1 MNKKLIV
8 KDIFF
13 DLDHTLWDF
22 DKNSMLAFK
31 RVFKKFKITI
41 EFHAFLKIYEPIN
54 VEYWKKYR
62 EDKVSKENLR
72 RGRLIDSF
80 NFFDLIYTTE
90 KIDEI
95 ADAYIKEL
103 PFDNHLFEGAL
114 EILDYLILKYRLHII
129 TNGFEEVQ
137 HKKLKNSGIDH
148 YFSTVTTS
156 EEVGLKK
163 PNPKVFLTAL
173 NKANSLPTQS
183 VMIGDSLEA
192 DILGANNI
200 GMQTIFYNYRNESIS
215 KKIKSINSLL
225 EIKNYLQ

>member
-1 MNKKLIV
+1 MNKKIMV
-8 KDIFF
+8 KDVFF

-31 RVFKKFKITI
+31 RVFKKFKINI
-41 EFHAFLKIYEPIN
+41 EFDAFLKIYEPIN
-54 VEYWKKYR
+54 LEYWKKYR

-90 KIDEI
+90 KIDKI
-95 ADAYIKEL
+95 ADAYIQEL
-103 PFDNHLFEGAL
+103 PNDNHLFEGAL
-114 EILDYLILKYRLHII
+114 EILDYLTLKYKLHII

-137 HKKLKNSGIDH
+137 YKKLKNSGIVH
-148 YFSTVTTS
+148 FFSTVTTS
-156 EEVGLKK
+156 EEVGVKK
-163 PNPKVFLTAL
+163 PNSKVFLTAL
-173 NKANSLPTQS
+173 KKANSIPEES

-215 KKIKSINSLL
+215 KKIKSIDSLI
-225 EIKNYLQ
+225 EIKNYL

>member
-41 EFHAFLKIYEPIN
+41 EFDAFLKIYEPIN

-80 NFFDLIYTTE
+80 IFFDLIYTTE

-95 ADAYIKEL
+95 ADAYIQEL
-103 PFDNHLFEGAL
+103 PFDNHLFEGAV
-114 EILDYLILKYRLHII
+114 EILDYLILKYKLHII

-215 KKIKSINSLL
+215 KKFKSIDSLL
-225 EIKNYLQ
+225 EIKNYL

>member
-95 ADAYIKEL
+95 ADAYIQEL
-103 PFDNHLFEGAL
+103 PFDNHLFEGAV

-156 EEVGLKK
+156 EEVGVKK

-215 KKIKSINSLL
+215 KKIKSIDSLL
-225 EIKNYLQ
+225 EIKNYL

>member
-41 EFHAFLKIYEPIN
+41 EFDAFLKIYEPIN

-95 ADAYIKEL
+95 ADAYIQEL
-103 PFDNHLFEGAL
+103 PFDNHLFEGAV
-114 EILDYLILKYRLHII
+114 EILDYLILKYKLHII

-137 HKKLKNSGIDH
+137 HKKLKNSGIDR

-173 NKANSLPTQS
+173 NKANSLPAQS

-215 KKIKSINSLL
+215 KKIKSIDSLI
-225 EIKNYLQ
+225 EIKNYL

>member
-41 EFHAFLKIYEPIN
+41 EFDAFLKIYEPIN

-95 ADAYIKEL
+95 ADAYIQEL

-114 EILDYLILKYRLHII
+114 EILDYLILKYKLHII

-137 HKKLKNSGIDH
+137 HKKLKNSGIDC

-173 NKANSLPTQS
+173 NKANSLPAQS

-200 GMQTIFYNYRNESIS
+200 GMQTIFYNYRNENIS
-215 KKIKSINSLL
+215 KKIKSIDSLL
-225 EIKNYLQ
+225 EIKNYL

>member
-1 MNKKLIV
+1 MIKTQCLP
-8 KDIFF
+8 
-13 DLDHTLWDF
+13 
-22 DKNSMLAFK
+22 FK

-41 EFHAFLKIYEPIN
+41 EFDAFLKIYEPIN

-95 ADAYIKEL
+95 ADAYIQEL

-114 EILDYLILKYRLHII
+114 EILDYLILKYKLHII

-137 HKKLKNSGIDH
+137 HKKLKNSGIYH

-215 KKIKSINSLL
+215 KKFKSIDSLL
-225 EIKNYLQ
+225 EIKNYL

>member
-1 MNKKLIV
+1 MNKKIMV
-8 KDIFF
+8 KDVFF

-31 RVFKKFKITI
+31 RVFKKFKINI
-41 EFHAFLKIYEPIN
+41 EFDVFLKIYEPIN
-54 VEYWKKYR
+54 IEYWKKYR

-90 KIDEI
+90 KIDKI
-95 ADAYIKEL
+95 ADAYIEEL

-114 EILDYLILKYRLHII
+114 EILDYLTLKYKLHII

-137 HKKLKNSGIDH
+137 HKKLKNSGIVH

-156 EEVGLKK
+156 EEVGVKK
-163 PNPKVFLTAL
+163 PNSKVFLTAL
-173 NKANSLPTQS
+173 KKANSLPEES

-215 KKIKSINSLL
+215 KKIKSIDSLI
-225 EIKNYLQ
+225 EIKNYL

>member
-1 MNKKLIV
+1 MNKKILV
-8 KDIFF
+8 KDVFF

-31 RVFKKFKITI
+31 RVFKKFKINI
-41 EFHAFLKIYEPIN
+41 EFDAFLKIYEPIN

-90 KIDEI
+90 KIDKI
-95 ADAYIKEL
+95 ADAYIQEL
-103 PFDNHLFEGAL
+103 PNDNHLFEGAL
-114 EILDYLILKYRLHII
+114 EILDYLTLKYKLHII

-137 HKKLKNSGIDH
+137 YKKLKNSGIVH

-156 EEVGLKK
+156 EEVGVKK
-163 PNPKVFLTAL
+163 PNSKVFLTAL
-173 NKANSLPTQS
+173 KKANSIPEES

-215 KKIKSINSLL
+215 KKIKSIDSLI
-225 EIKNYLQ
+225 EIKNYL

>member
-41 EFHAFLKIYEPIN
+41 EFDAFLKIYEPIN

-80 NFFDLIYTTE
+80 IFFDLIYTTE

-95 ADAYIKEL
+95 ADAYIQEL
-103 PFDNHLFEGAL
+103 PFDNHLFEGAV
-114 EILDYLILKYRLHII
+114 EILDYLILKYKLHII

-137 HKKLKNSGIDH
+137 HKKLKNSGIDC

-173 NKANSLPTQS
+173 NKANSLPAQS

-200 GMQTIFYNYRNESIS
+200 GMQTIFYNYRNENIS
-215 KKIKSINSLL
+215 KKIKSIDSLL
-225 EIKNYLQ
+225 EIKNYL

>member
-41 EFHAFLKIYEPIN
+41 EFDAFLKIYEPIN

-80 NFFDLIYTTE
+80 IFFDLIYTTE

-95 ADAYIKEL
+95 ADAYIQEL
-103 PFDNHLFEGAL
+103 PFDNHLFEGAV
-114 EILDYLILKYRLHII
+114 EILDYLILKYKLHII

-173 NKANSLPTQS
+173 NKANSLPNQS
-183 VMIGDSLEA
+183 VMIEDSLEA

-215 KKIKSINSLL
+215 KKIKSIDSLL
-225 EIKNYLQ
+225 EIKNYL

>member
-41 EFHAFLKIYEPIN
+41 EFDAFLKIYEPIN
-54 VEYWKKYR
+54 IEYWKKYR

-80 NFFDLIYTTE
+80 NYFDLIYSTE

-95 ADAYIKEL
+95 ADAYIQEL
-103 PFDNHLFEGAL
+103 PFDNHLFEGAV
-114 EILDYLILKYRLHII
+114 EILDYLILKYKLHII

-173 NKANSLPTQS
+173 NKANSFPTQS

-215 KKIKSINSLL
+215 KKIKSIDSLL
-225 EIKNYLQ
+225 EIKNYL

>member
-1 MNKKLIV
+1 MNKKIIV

-41 EFHAFLKIYEPIN
+41 EFDAFLKIYEPIN
-54 VEYWKKYR
+54 LEYWKKYR

-80 NFFDLIYTTE
+80 NFFDLIYSTE

-95 ADAYIKEL
+95 ADAYIQEL
-103 PFDNHLFEGAL
+103 PFDNHLFEGAV
-114 EILDYLILKYRLHII
+114 EILDYLILKYKLHII

-173 NKANSLPTQS
+173 NKANSFPTQS

-200 GMQTIFYNYRNESIS
+200 GMETIFYNYRNESIS
-215 KKIKSINSLL
+215 KKIKSIDSLL
-225 EIKNYLQ
+225 EIKNYL

>member
-31 RVFKKFKITI
+31 RVFKKFKIII
-41 EFHAFLKIYEPIN
+41 EFDAFLKIYEPIN
-54 VEYWKKYR
+54 IEYWKKYR

-95 ADAYIKEL
+95 ADAYIQEL
-103 PFDNHLFEGAL
+103 PFDNHLFEGAV
-114 EILDYLILKYRLHII
+114 EILDYLILKYKLHII

-137 HKKLKNSGIDH
+137 HKKLKNSGIDC

-173 NKANSLPTQS
+173 NKANSLPAQS

-200 GMQTIFYNYRNESIS
+200 GMQTIFYNYRNENIS
-215 KKIKSINSLL
+215 KKIKSIDSLL
-225 EIKNYLQ
+225 EIKNYL

>member
-1 MNKKLIV
+1 MNKKIMV

-41 EFHAFLKIYEPIN
+41 EFDAFLKIYEPIN
-54 VEYWKKYR
+54 IEYWKKYR
-62 EDKVSKENLR
+62 EDKVSKESLR

-95 ADAYIKEL
+95 ADAYIQEL
-103 PFDNHLFEGAL
+103 PFDNHLFEGAV
-114 EILDYLILKYRLHII
+114 EILDYLILKYKLHII

-156 EEVGLKK
+156 EEVGVKK
-163 PNPKVFLTAL
+163 PNSKVFLTAL
-173 NKANSLPTQS
+173 NKANSLPNQS
-183 VMIGDSLEA
+183 FMIGDSLEA

-200 GMQTIFYNYRNESIS
+200 GMETIFYNYRNESIS
-215 KKIKSINSLL
+215 KKIKSIDSLL
-225 EIKNYLQ
+225 EIKNYL

>member
-31 RVFKKFKITI
+31 RVFKKFKIII
-41 EFHAFLKIYEPIN
+41 EFDAFLKIYEPIN

-62 EDKVSKENLR
+62 EDKVSKESLR

-90 KIDEI
+90 KIDKI
-95 ADAYIKEL
+95 ADAYIQEL
-103 PFDNHLFEGAL
+103 PNDNHLFEGAL
-114 EILDYLILKYRLHII
+114 EILDYLTLKYKLHII

-137 HKKLKNSGIDH
+137 YKKLKNSGIVH

-156 EEVGLKK
+156 EEVGVKK
-163 PNPKVFLTAL
+163 PNSKVFLTAL
-173 NKANSLPTQS
+173 KKANSIPEES

-215 KKIKSINSLL
+215 QKIKTIDSLL
-225 EIKNYLQ
+225 EIKNYL

>member
-1 MNKKLIV
+1 MC
-8 KDIFF
+8 IFF
-13 DLDHTLWDF
+13 F
-22 DKNSMLAFK
+22 
-31 RVFKKFKITI
+31 
-41 EFHAFLKIYEPIN
+41 
-54 VEYWKKYR
+54 EYFY
-62 EDKVSKENLR
+62 
-72 RGRLIDSF
+72 SF

-95 ADAYIKEL
+95 ADAYIQEL
-103 PFDNHLFEGAL
+103 PFDNYLFEGAV
-114 EILDYLILKYRLHII
+114 EILDYLILKYKLHII

-137 HKKLKNSGIDH
+137 HKKLKNSGIDC

-173 NKANSLPTQS
+173 NKANSLPAQS

-200 GMQTIFYNYRNESIS
+200 GMQTIFYNYRNENIS
-215 KKIKSINSLL
+215 KKIKSIDSLL
-225 EIKNYLQ
+225 EIKNYL

>member
-1 MNKKLIV
+1 MNKKIMV
-8 KDIFF
+8 KDVFF

-31 RVFKKFKITI
+31 RVFKKFKINI
-41 EFHAFLKIYEPIN
+41 EFDAFLKIYEPIN
-54 VEYWKKYR
+54 IEYWKKYR

-90 KIDEI
+90 KIDKI
-95 ADAYIKEL
+95 ADAYIEEL

-114 EILDYLILKYRLHII
+114 EILDYLTLKYKLHII

-137 HKKLKNSGIDH
+137 HKKLKNSGIVH

-156 EEVGLKK
+156 EEVGVKK
-163 PNPKVFLTAL
+163 PNSKVFLTAL
-173 NKANSLPTQS
+173 KKANSLPEES

-215 KKIKSINSLL
+215 KKMKSIDSLI
-225 EIKNYLQ
+225 EIKNYL

>member
-41 EFHAFLKIYEPIN
+41 EFDAFLKIYEPIN

-95 ADAYIKEL
+95 ADAYIQEL

-114 EILDYLILKYRLHII
+114 EILDYLILKYKLHII

-137 HKKLKNSGIDH
+137 HKKLKNSGIYH

-163 PNPKVFLTAL
+163 QNPKVFLTAL

-215 KKIKSINSLL
+215 KKFKSIDSLL
-225 EIKNYLQ
+225 EIKNYL

>member
-31 RVFKKFKITI
+31 RVFKKFKIII
-41 EFHAFLKIYEPIN
+41 EFDAFLKIYEPIN

-80 NFFDLIYTTE
+80 IFFDLIYTTE

-95 ADAYIKEL
+95 ADAYIQEL
-103 PFDNHLFEGAL
+103 PFDNHLFEGAV
-114 EILDYLILKYRLHII
+114 EILDYLILKYKLHII

-137 HKKLKNSGIDH
+137 HKKLKNSGIDC

-173 NKANSLPTQS
+173 NKANSLPAQS

-215 KKIKSINSLL
+215 KKIKSIDSLL
-225 EIKNYLQ
+225 EIKNYL

>member
-1 MNKKLIV
+1 MNKKIMV

-41 EFHAFLKIYEPIN
+41 GFGTFLKIYEPIN

-62 EDKVSKENLR
+62 EDKVSKESLR

-95 ADAYIKEL
+95 ADAYIQEL
-103 PFDNHLFEGAL
+103 PFDNHLFEGAV
-114 EILDYLILKYRLHII
+114 EILDYLILKYKLHII

-156 EEVGLKK
+156 EEVGVKK
-163 PNPKVFLTAL
+163 PNSKVFLTAL
-173 NKANSLPTQS
+173 NKANSLPNQS
-183 VMIGDSLEA
+183 FMIGDSLEA

-200 GMQTIFYNYRNESIS
+200 GMETIFYNYRNESIS
-215 KKIKSINSLL
+215 KKIKSIDSLL
-225 EIKNYLQ
+225 EIKNYL

>member
-1 MNKKLIV
+1 MNKKIIV

-41 EFHAFLKIYEPIN
+41 EFDAFLKIYEPIN
-54 VEYWKKYR
+54 LEYWKKYR

-80 NFFDLIYTTE
+80 NFFDLIFTTE

-95 ADAYIKEL
+95 ADAYIQEL
-103 PFDNHLFEGAL
+103 PFDNHLFEGAV
-114 EILDYLILKYRLHII
+114 EILDYLILKYKLHII

-173 NKANSLPTQS
+173 NKANSFPTQS

-215 KKIKSINSLL
+215 KKIKSIDSLL
-225 EIKNYLQ
+225 EIKNYL

>member
-41 EFHAFLKIYEPIN
+41 EFDAFLKIYEPIN

-80 NFFDLIYTTE
+80 IFFDLIYTTE

-95 ADAYIKEL
+95 ADAYIQEL

-114 EILDYLILKYRLHII
+114 EILDYLILKYKLHII

-137 HKKLKNSGIDH
+137 HKKLKNSGIDY

-215 KKIKSINSLL
+215 KKIKSIDSLL
-225 EIKNYLQ
+225 EIKNYL

>member
-1 MNKKLIV
+1 MNKKIMV

-31 RVFKKFKITI
+31 RVFKKFKINI
-41 EFHAFLKIYEPIN
+41 EFDAFLKIYEPIN
-54 VEYWKKYR
+54 IEYWKKYR

-90 KIDEI
+90 KIDKI
-95 ADAYIKEL
+95 ADAYIEEL

-114 EILDYLILKYRLHII
+114 EILDYLTLKYKLHII

-137 HKKLKNSGIDH
+137 HKKLKNSGIVH

-156 EEVGLKK
+156 EEVGVKK
-163 PNPKVFLTAL
+163 PNSKVFLTAL
-173 NKANSLPTQS
+173 KKANSLPEES

-215 KKIKSINSLL
+215 KKMKSIDSLI
-225 EIKNYLQ
+225 EIKNYL

>member
-1 MNKKLIV
+1 MNKKIMV

-31 RVFKKFKITI
+31 RVFKKFKIII
-41 EFHAFLKIYEPIN
+41 EFDAFLKIYEPIN

-80 NFFDLIYTTE
+80 IFFDLIYTTE

-95 ADAYIKEL
+95 ADAYIQEL
-103 PFDNHLFEGAL
+103 PFDNHLFEGAV
-114 EILDYLILKYRLHII
+114 EILDYLILKYKLHII

-173 NKANSLPTQS
+173 NKANSLPAQS

-200 GMQTIFYNYRNESIS
+200 GMQTIFYNYRNENIS
-215 KKIKSINSLL
+215 KKIKSIDSLL
-225 EIKNYLQ
+225 EIKNYL

>member
-31 RVFKKFKITI
+31 RVFKKFKIII
-41 EFHAFLKIYEPIN
+41 EFDAFLKIYEPIN

-95 ADAYIKEL
+95 ADAYIQEL
-103 PFDNHLFEGAL
+103 PFDNHLFEGAV
-114 EILDYLILKYRLHII
+114 EILDYLILKYKLHII

-156 EEVGLKK
+156 EEVGVKK

-215 KKIKSINSLL
+215 KKIKSIDSLL
-225 EIKNYLQ
+225 EIKNYL

>member
-41 EFHAFLKIYEPIN
+41 EFDAFLKIYEPIN

-80 NFFDLIYTTE
+80 IFFDLIYTTE

-95 ADAYIKEL
+95 ADAYIQEL
-103 PFDNHLFEGAL
+103 PFDNHLFEGAV
-114 EILDYLILKYRLHII
+114 EILDYLILKYKLHII

-137 HKKLKNSGIDH
+137 HKKLKNSGIDR

-173 NKANSLPTQS
+173 NKANSLPAQS

-215 KKIKSINSLL
+215 KKIKSIDSLI
-225 EIKNYLQ
+225 EIKNYL

>member
-1 MNKKLIV
+1 MV
-8 KDIFF
+8 KDVFF

-31 RVFKKFKITI
+31 RVFKKFKINI
-41 EFHAFLKIYEPIN
+41 EFDAFLKIYEPIN

-90 KIDEI
+90 KIDKI
-95 ADAYIKEL
+95 ADAYIQEL
-103 PFDNHLFEGAL
+103 PNDNHLFEGAV
-114 EILDYLILKYRLHII
+114 EILDYLTLKYKLHII

-137 HKKLKNSGIDH
+137 YKKLKNSGIVH
-148 YFSTVTTS
+148 FFSTVTTS
-156 EEVGLKK
+156 EEVGVKK
-163 PNPKVFLTAL
+163 PNSKVFLTAL
-173 NKANSLPTQS
+173 KKANSIPEES

-215 KKIKSINSLL
+215 KEIKSIDSLI
-225 EIKNYLQ
+225 EIKNYL

>member
-41 EFHAFLKIYEPIN
+41 EFDAFLKIYEPIN

-95 ADAYIKEL
+95 ADAYIQEL

-114 EILDYLILKYRLHII
+114 EILDYLILKYKLHII

-137 HKKLKNSGIDH
+137 HKKLKNSGIDC

-173 NKANSLPTQS
+173 NKANSLPAQS

-200 GMQTIFYNYRNESIS
+200 GMQTIFYNYRNENIIS
-215 KKIKSINSLL
+215 
-225 EIKNYLQ
+225 Y

>member
-1 MNKKLIV
+1 MNKKIMV

-41 EFHAFLKIYEPIN
+41 EFDAFLKIYEPIN
-54 VEYWKKYR
+54 IEYWKKYR

-80 NFFDLIYTTE
+80 NYFDLIYSTE

-95 ADAYIKEL
+95 ADAYIQEL
-103 PFDNHLFEGAL
+103 PFDNHLFEGAV
-114 EILDYLILKYRLHII
+114 EILDYLILKYKLHII

-215 KKIKSINSLL
+215 KKIKSIDSLL
-225 EIKNYLQ
+225 EIKNYL

>member
-41 EFHAFLKIYEPIN
+41 EFDAFLKIYEPIN

-80 NFFDLIYTTE
+80 IFFDLIYTTE

-95 ADAYIKEL
+95 ADAYIQEL

-114 EILDYLILKYRLHII
+114 EILDYLILKYKLHII

-137 HKKLKNSGIDH
+137 HKKLKNSGIYH

-215 KKIKSINSLL
+215 KKFKSIDSLL
-225 EIKNYLQ
+225 EIKNYL

>member
-41 EFHAFLKIYEPIN
+41 EFDAFLKIYEPIN

-95 ADAYIKEL
+95 ADAYIQEL

-173 NKANSLPTQS
+173 NKANSLPAQS

-200 GMQTIFYNYRNESIS
+200 GMQTIFYNYRNENIS
-215 KKIKSINSLL
+215 KKIKSIDSLL
-225 EIKNYLQ
+225 EIKNYL

>member
-31 RVFKKFKITI
+31 RVFKKFKIII
-41 EFHAFLKIYEPIN
+41 EFDAFLKIYEPIN
-54 VEYWKKYR
+54 IEYWKKYR

-80 NFFDLIYTTE
+80 IFFDLIYTTE

-95 ADAYIKEL
+95 ADAYIQEL
-103 PFDNHLFEGAL
+103 PFDNHLFEGAV
-114 EILDYLILKYRLHII
+114 EILDYLILKYKLHII

-137 HKKLKNSGIDH
+137 HKKLKNSGIDC

-173 NKANSLPTQS
+173 NKANSLPAQS

-200 GMQTIFYNYRNESIS
+200 GMQTIFYNYRNENIS
-215 KKIKSINSLL
+215 KKIKSIDSLL
-225 EIKNYLQ
+225 EIKNYL